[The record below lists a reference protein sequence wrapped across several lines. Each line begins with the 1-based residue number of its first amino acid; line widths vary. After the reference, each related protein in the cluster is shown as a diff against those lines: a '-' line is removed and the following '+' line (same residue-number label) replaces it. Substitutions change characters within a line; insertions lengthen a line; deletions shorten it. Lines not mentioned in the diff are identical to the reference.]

1 MTASRR
7 TGGTGG
13 WDDLACRIWLPNEA
27 RPPRLHLLDL
37 DNLHVG
43 TTPDLEDIDRIRDL
57 YEPFLGADDLGCVAA
72 NHAPRLVPGASSI
85 RSFRIRRRWRPFTVR
100 LAQGADGADLK
111 LIEEARH
118 HLGRHHLDER
128 FGDVVIGSGD
138 RIFSDLAWRF
148 REAGLLV
155 HVAVRNVA
163 QLAGLL
169 RDVAAKIPPDIDWVL
184 RVDGH
189 TDVRPISTP
198 AFPSNWELSAARAVE
213 VVKVLIQ
220 EGIPPNRLAAAGFG
234 EYQPIE
240 SGSSEEAFRRNRRI
254 EFLILEID
262 GVPVPRDRPPGVQ

>member
-13 WDDLACRIWLPNEA
+13 WDDLACRIWLPDEA

-43 TTPDLEDIDRIRDL
+43 TAPDLEDIDRIRDL

-118 HLGRHHLDER
+118 HLGRHHLDKR

-169 RDVAAKIPPDIDWVL
+169 RDAGDGCVWVL
-184 RVDGH
+184 EGGGGCLRH
-189 TDVRPISTP
+189 P
-198 AFPSNWELSAARAVE
+198 AGSN
-213 VVKVLIQ
+213 
-220 EGIPPNRLAAAGFG
+220 
-234 EYQPIE
+234 
-240 SGSSEEAFRRNRRI
+240 
-254 EFLILEID
+254 
-262 GVPVPRDRPPGVQ
+262 